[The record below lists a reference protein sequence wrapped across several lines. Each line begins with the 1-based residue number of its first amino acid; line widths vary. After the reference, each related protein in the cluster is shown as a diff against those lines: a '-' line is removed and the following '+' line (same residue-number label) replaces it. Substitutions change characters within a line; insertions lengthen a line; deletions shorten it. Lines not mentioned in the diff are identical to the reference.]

1 MLHRRVALFL
11 ILCWL
16 AAGLATAQSRPSFA
30 AVQDATGAL
39 LGPVV
44 DAPKPFAVFS
54 VEVGG
59 RIALL
64 QADRTTLS
72 GVGDASV
79 WFATADCTG
88 QAYLQWVPSY
98 ISPPSSIG
106 GPANTVY
113 VGDPAAP
120 QAAGVVAH
128 SRYFGAGGACQPYPA
143 TTEYFVPVDA
153 VGVLPA
159 TPPFTLV
166 PFPAATA
173 QAVPA
178 VAGWGLL
185 ALGLLLAAAAFF
197 KLRRTAGR
205 TPR

>member
-1 MLHRRVALFL
+1 MLHRGVAVLFL
-11 ILCWL
+11 LSGLGADL
-16 AAGLATAQSRPSFA
+16 AAAQTRPSFA
-30 AVQDATGAL
+30 AVQDANGVI

-44 DAPKPFAVFS
+44 DYQRTFAVFS
-54 VEVGG
+54 VEAGG
-59 RIALL
+59 KIALL
-64 QADRTTLS
+64 QADRTTLA

-79 WFATADCTG
+79 WFATPDCSG
-88 QAYLQWVPSY
+88 QAYVQWAPGN

-120 QAAGVVAH
+120 QANIVAH

-143 TTEYFVPVDA
+143 TTEYFVPVDP

-159 TPPFTLV
+159 TPPYTLV
-166 PFPAATA
+166 PFAAATA

-178 VAGWGLL
+178 AGGWGLL
-185 ALGLLLAAAAFF
+185 ALGLLLAGTAFW
-197 KLRRTAGR
+197 KLRGSRGAA
-205 TPR
+205 TP